1 MELENKVFY
10 LENQVKL
17 LTKEVAVWKDKAVT
31 LDIEHQDSI
40 RANTAVVTE
49 LQNKLATTHNKYVIL
64 SK

>member
-31 LDIEHQDSI
+31 LDIEH
-40 RANTAVVTE
+40 
-49 LQNKLATTHNKYVIL
+49 
-64 SK
+64 